1 MRTRI
6 IFLKGREYV
15 LQSLH
20 VAHSHNCGK
29 AAAKITPGSPSRT
42 MFLQTRRLRLQR
54 MLLALY
60 VTAKKKIP
68 LLTGL
73 LTQSRL
79 KYDVVGQQQYLS

>member
-1 MRTRI
+1 
-6 IFLKGREYV
+6 
-15 LQSLH
+15 
-20 VAHSHNCGK
+20 
-29 AAAKITPGSPSRT
+29 